1 MKVYACPEGFEEPT
15 VDYRNFDMQKMIADE
30 NAHKER
36 LAKHLRE
43 NGYTGKHTGGIARFG
58 VADGY
63 AQYMLADGKGLYG
76 PSFLIHL
83 GYGDAYSFQHIQYLP
98 KKEIVEN
105 IQRQQALASMF
116 GRKDPVTA

>member
-1 MKVYACPEGFEEPT
+1 MKIYACPEGFEEPE
-15 VDYRNFDMQKMIADE
+15 VDYTNFDMQKMIADE

-36 LAKHLRE
+36 LAEHLRSV
-43 NGYTGKHTGGIARFG
+43 GYTGKHTGGVARFG

-63 AQYMLADGKGLYG
+63 AQYMLADGKGQYG

-83 GYGDAYSFQHIQYLP
+83 GYGDAYSYQGIQHFP
-98 KKEIVEN
+98 KKEIIEN
-105 IQRQQALASMF
+105 IERQQRIASMF